1 MLHNQT
7 LYDRK
12 LTVRM
17 DRVDHKPEGPPKL
30 PEGLRGLGMGLGAGG
45 NPLQDVSR
53 EFSPFPRIIYLI
65 SDKIYIY
72 IYIYIYIAFCLV
84 IGGLIFIL
92 MDLSQESTIFL
103 FALYFYLLL

>member
-45 NPLQDVSR
+45 NPLLDVSR
-53 EFSPFPRIIYLI
+53 ELFF
-65 SDKIYIY
+65 
-72 IYIYIYIAFCLV
+72 IAYAV
-84 IGGLIFIL
+84 QMTG
-92 MDLSQESTIFL
+92 SK
-103 FALYFYLLL
+103 

>member
-53 EFSPFPRIIYLI
+53 KLPPPH
-65 SDKIYIY
+65 
-72 IYIYIYIAFCLV
+72 V
-84 IGGLIFIL
+84 
-92 MDLSQESTIFL
+92 
-103 FALYFYLLL
+103 

>member
-1 MLHNQT
+1 MFVCKHSINFLDSCLAMLHNQT

-53 EFSPFPRIIYLI
+53 ELSPFVSAIIYM
-65 SDKIYIY
+65 YI
-72 IYIYIYIAFCLV
+72 
-84 IGGLIFIL
+84 
-92 MDLSQESTIFL
+92 LSHVT
-103 FALYFYLLL
+103 

>member
-17 DRVDHKPEGPPKL
+17 DRVEHKPEGPPKL

-45 NPLQDVSR
+45 SPLQDVSR
-53 EFSPFPRIIYLI
+53 EL
-65 SDKIYIY
+65 
-72 IYIYIYIAFCLV
+72 
-84 IGGLIFIL
+84 
-92 MDLSQESTIFL
+92 STIKVN
-103 FALYFYLLL
+103 FAHIVLSL

>member
-1 MLHNQT
+1 MKKFSCSCKCLTHVCKHNINFLDSCSAMLHNQT

-53 EFSPFPRIIYLI
+53 ELS
-65 SDKIYIY
+65 
-72 IYIYIYIAFCLV
+72 AFVSAVYVCHMLT
-84 IGGLIFIL
+84 
-92 MDLSQESTIFL
+92 E
-103 FALYFYLLL
+103 

>member
-1 MLHNQT
+1 MTFTSSCVKSMFVCKCNVNFLDSCSAMLHNQT

-53 EFSPFPRIIYLI
+53 E
-65 SDKIYIY
+65 
-72 IYIYIYIAFCLV
+72 
-84 IGGLIFIL
+84 
-92 MDLSQESTIFL
+92 LS
-103 FALYFYLLL
+103 FASAVQMTGSK

>member
-1 MLHNQT
+1 MHVCKRSVNFLDSCAAMLHNQT

-53 EFSPFPRIIYLI
+53 EFSQ
-65 SDKIYIY
+65 
-72 IYIYIYIAFCLV
+72 FCICSV
-84 IGGLIFIL
+84 
-92 MDLSQESTIFL
+92 M
-103 FALYFYLLL
+103 